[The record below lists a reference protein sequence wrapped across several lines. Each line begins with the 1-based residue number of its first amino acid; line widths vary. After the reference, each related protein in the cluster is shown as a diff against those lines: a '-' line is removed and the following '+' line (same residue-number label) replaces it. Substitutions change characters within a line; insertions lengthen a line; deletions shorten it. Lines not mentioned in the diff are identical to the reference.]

1 MASNIPSACVQHQ
14 VNCIDEE
21 ASLVMQDM
29 LLQQDNP
36 DRTLDSK
43 WRDLTT
49 HMRSK
54 RCPEFRQDATIFSSY
69 QHLVGGCVSV
79 NKFCMPC
86 MLVVQ
91 TLI

>member
-1 MASNIPSACVQHQ
+1 
-14 VNCIDEE
+14 
-21 ASLVMQDM
+21 MQDM

-54 RCPEFRQDATIFSSY
+54 RAPEFR
-69 QHLVGGCVSV
+69 
-79 NKFCMPC
+79 
-86 MLVVQ
+86 
-91 TLI
+91 